1 MSAWAHSQ
9 TLLLLKGH
17 PGTGKSTLAAA
28 LARRLAWPLI
38 DKDDV
43 KDHLYQLPNSG
54 YLSYEILWHIVR
66 RQLAIGLNV
75 IADSTLSYPQSYA
88 TGKALAAR
96 YGTRLFVVE
105 TRLGDEVWRERLE
118 KRLTEPKTHRTSGW
132 DAMQQLLADY
142 AASWRYPI
150 ASEHHLIV
158 DTSLPVDQLVQTV
171 IDSLK

>member
-1 MSAWAHSQ
+1 MLAQPHRQ

-66 RQLAIGLNV
+66 RQLAIGLSV
-75 IADSTLSYPQSYA
+75 VADSTLSYPQSYA
-88 TGKALAAR
+88 SGQALAAQ

-105 TRLGDEVWRERLE
+105 TRLGDELWQERLDR
-118 KRLTEPKTHRTSGW
+118 RLAEAKTHRTSGW
-132 DAMQQLLADY
+132 DAMQKLLLEY

-150 ASEHHLIV
+150 APEHHLII

-171 IDSLK
+171 IDYLK